1 MNDKNPISKFFSW
14 LGAGLDAGWFSRILV
29 IAQFY
34 FVYWLLDWSM
44 SFASTALATKADL
57 MGSAANIAA
66 VAAVPQ
72 ALLMLATNKYMEM
85 RAQQTVVINDR
96 RAGDGSKQ
104 AAGGA
109 GSEGGKGQ
117 G

>member
-1 MNDKNPISKFFSW
+1 LEVLMDNPVSKFFSW
-14 LGAGLDAGWFSRILV
+14 LGAGLDAGWFSRLLV

-57 MGSAANIAA
+57 MGAAANIAA

-72 ALLMLATNKYMEM
+72 ALLMMATSKYMEM
-85 RAQQTVVINDR
+85 RAQQQQTVVIPDR
-96 RAGDGSKQ
+96 RKEKGDERVDGQAG
-104 AAGGA
+104 
-109 GSEGGKGQ
+109 
-117 G
+117 